1 MSEFFEDLISII
13 IFSQKKGLPFK
24 MSYTLVV

>member
-13 IFSQKKGLPFK
+13 IFSQKKGLPF
-24 MSYTLVV
+24 